1 MTREEFLRLRDFL
14 YRKTG
19 LYFDEKK
26 LYFVARRVAERME
39 ATGAGDFRRY
49 FAELRFGP
57 GERELQQLINLLTVN
72 ETYFFRE
79 YGQLKC
85 FAEEVIPLLVGSRSP
100 PVHLRVWSAGCATG
114 EEAYTLAIILKEM
127 TENQPEK
134 ITAQVYATDINTA
147 VLEAARRGCYGAR
160 SVREVPPQYLS
171 RYFVR
176 EGDSWCVVE
185 PLKEMVHF
193 QHLNLLDRTQMR
205 RMRGFDA
212 IFCRNV
218 LIYFDDVARREVALH
233 FYDALVP
240 GGFIFLGHAESMS
253 RITPVFKLRRFAD
266 AIIYQK

>member
-1 MTREEFLRLRDFL
+1 
-14 YRKTG
+14 
-19 LYFDEKK
+19 
-26 LYFVARRVAERME
+26 
-39 ATGAGDFRRY
+39 
-49 FAELRFGP
+49 
-57 GERELQQLINLLTVN
+57 
-72 ETYFFRE
+72 
-79 YGQLKC
+79 
-85 FAEEVIPLLVGSRSP
+85 
-100 PVHLRVWSAGCATG
+100 VWSAGCATG
-114 EEAYTLAIILKEM
+114 EEPYTLAIILKEM
-127 TENQPEK
+127 TENQPER

-160 SVREVPPQYLS
+160 AVREVPPQYLS

-218 LIYFDDVARREVALH
+218 LIYFDDAARREVALH

-253 RITPVFKLRRFAD
+253 RITPVFKLRRFAN